1 MSVVYID
8 TRPDWMKRED
18 KYMKCFWEC
27 PLLLVCRWGQTAKS
41 SVERKYQKFAG
52 ENDETNFTKM

>member
-18 KYMKCFWEC
+18 EYMKCFWEC
-27 PLLLVCRWGQTAKS
+27 PLFLVCQSRMGADCKKFGGTEIPKI
-41 SVERKYQKFAG
+41 RKK
-52 ENDETNFTKM
+52 

>member
-18 KYMKCFWEC
+18 EYMKCFWEC
-27 PLLLVCRWGQTAKS
+27 ELFRYCQSKFGADCKRFGGNEIPKI
-41 SVERKYQKFAG
+41 RKK
-52 ENDETNFTKM
+52 